1 MIEATVMGPAE
12 GMASS
17 AGAYWVMTI
26 DGHGF
31 RTTVAVRPGS
41 DQFRPLEMATL
52 KRVGLNETV
61 RNVMVKMQ
69 RNFCTIETHT
79 PLQTSSKK
87 RLSFGRYLM
96 IRHNPLHQIGTEI
109 IAVVRRM
116 LKLMT
121 SRHRSMD
128 C

>member
-1 MIEATVMGPAE
+1 
-12 GMASS
+12 
-17 AGAYWVMTI
+17 
-26 DGHGF
+26 
-31 RTTVAVRPGS
+31 
-41 DQFRPLEMATL
+41 MATL

-69 RNFCTIETHT
+69 RNYCTMETRT
-79 PLQTSSKK
+79 PLQTNSKK
-87 RLSFGRYLM
+87 RLNFGRYLM
-96 IRHNPLHQIGTEI
+96 IRHNPLHQ

>member
-69 RNFCTIETHT
+69 RNYCTMETRT
-79 PLQTSSKK
+79 PLQTNSKK
-87 RLSFGRYLM
+87 RLNFGRYLM
-96 IRHNPLHQIGTEI
+96 NSPLHQIGTEI